1 LDGQQITTLANSYL
15 FSPLLDLSGVS
26 QATLTF
32 WDAFDFSSGLEE
44 GQILI
49 STNSNASLSSLPVLA
64 DFSGQ
69 SATVWQE
76 ESLNLT
82 AYAGKTIQIVWQ
94 YAGASFGAPTYG
106 WLVDDVAV
114 TGTPIA
120 NTATLTISNNLSQA
134 AFTITGP
141 MNQSG
146 SGLITVISNAPLGQY
161 SIQFQDVSFYQ
172 TPPPQT
178 NTLSAKGSVSF
189 RGNYTFI
196 DANHNGISDAWEK
209 YYFGAVQTNRTDLTD
224 TDGDGMSDYA
234 EFIAGTDPTNP
245 ASKLVFTGALVQTNS
260 AVEFQWSAVPGR
272 SYQLLSSSN
281 LTTWVPIMD
290 WTPAVRSPMTFTPS
304 NTVGARAYRVQVRP

>member
-1 LDGQQITTLANSYL
+1 MDGQQVTLANSYL
-15 FSPLLDLSGVS
+15 LSPLLDLSGVS

-32 WDAFDFSSGLEE
+32 WDAYDFSSGLEE

-49 STNSNASLSSLPVLA
+49 STNSSASFSSLPVLA

-76 ESLNLT
+76 ESLDLT

-94 YAGASFGAPTYG
+94 YAGVSIGTPTYG

-114 TGTPIA
+114 SGAAIGNTG
-120 NTATLTISNNLSQA
+120 TLTISNNLSQA
-134 AFTITGP
+134 TFTITGP
-141 MNQSG
+141 INQSG
-146 SGLITVISNAPLGQY
+146 SGSMTVISNAPMGQY

-178 NTLSAKGSVSF
+178 NTLSAKGTVSF
-189 RGNYTFI
+189 RGDYTFI
-196 DANHNGISDAWEK
+196 DANHNGVSDAWEK
-209 YYFGAVQTNRTDLTD
+209 YYFGAVLTNRTDLTD
-224 TDGDGMSDYA
+224 SDGDGMTDYA

-245 ASKLVFTGALVQTNS
+245 ASKLVFTGALIQTNS

-281 LTTWVPIMD
+281 LISWVPIMD
-290 WTPAVRSPMTFTPS
+290 WTPATRSPMTFTAT
-304 NTVGARAYRVQVRP
+304 NGVGARVYRVQVRP